1 MTMPTRIPR
10 QLLLI
15 ALTLAAAIPAAA
27 QHKNKSRHGSR
38 DEDGNSR
45 IDTTVSVSKTV
56 AIDLGITSGSIKV
69 TSWDKPTV
77 QIRASSESG
86 DLRFDFS
93 QSRLTLSAEEQNG
106 GEDADL
112 ELIVPKGARVTAS
125 SIDGD
130 IDVRG
135 VAELDANTISGSLT
149 ASDVDGRAILTSV
162 NGDLVASGLGGSVKA
177 NDVSGDIQLSDI
189 SGDVNVETVSGE
201 MKLRGVKSSYVRTS
215 TVSGD
220 LTFDGTL
227 DPKGRYEFHSHSGS
241 FTITMPKGT
250 GAQITL
256 RGYNGELRSSCQM
269 MLMPG
274 EGTGGHNRSQV
285 FTIGNGGA
293 KLSFDTFSGDVE
305 IRGACSG
312 NPKSKEE

>member
-1 MTMPTRIPR
+1 
-10 QLLLI
+10 
-15 ALTLAAAIPAAA
+15 
-27 QHKNKSRHGSR
+27 
-38 DEDGNSR
+38 
-45 IDTTVSVSKTV
+45 
-56 AIDLGITSGSIKV
+56 
-69 TSWDKPTV
+69 WDKPTV

-112 ELIVPKGARVTAS
+112 EVIVPKGARVTAT

-130 IDVRG
+130 IDIRG
-135 VAELDANTISGSLT
+135 VAELDANTVSGSLS
-149 ASDVDGRAILTSV
+149 ASDIDGRATLNTV
-162 NGDLVASGLGGSVKA
+162 NGDLVASNLGGPVKA
-177 NDVSGDIQLSDI
+177 QDVSGDIQLSDI
-189 SGDVNVETVSGE
+189 SGDVDVQTVSGE
-201 MKLRGVKSSYVRTS
+201 MKLRGVKSSYVRMS

-241 FTITMPKGT
+241 FTITMPKGA

-274 EGTGGHNRSQV
+274 DGAGGHNRSQV

-305 IRGACSG
+305 LRGACSG

>member
-1 MTMPTRIPR
+1 MTMQTHFPR
-10 QLLLI
+10 TLLLL
-15 ALTLAAAIPAAA
+15 ALTIGAVIPAAA
-27 QHKNKSRHGSR
+27 QHKSKSRHGSR
-38 DEDGNSR
+38 DEDGNAR
-45 IDTTVSVSKTV
+45 IDTTITVSKTV
-56 AIDLGITSGSIKV
+56 TIDLGITSGTIKV

-77 QIRASSESG
+77 QIRATSESG

-93 QSRLTLSAEEQNG
+93 QSRVSLSGEEQNG

-112 ELIVPKGARVTAS
+112 ELIVPKGARVTAT

-130 IDVRG
+130 IDIRG
-135 VAELDANTISGSLT
+135 VAELDANTVSGSLS
-149 ASDVDGRAILTSV
+149 ASDIDGRATLNTV
-162 NGDLVASGLGGSVKA
+162 NGDLVASNLGGPVKA
-177 NDVSGDIQLSDI
+177 QDVSGDIQLSDI
-189 SGDVNVETVSGE
+189 SGDVDVQTVSGE

-250 GAQITL
+250 GAQISL

-274 EGTGGHNRSQV
+274 DGAGGHNRSQV

-305 IRGACSG
+305 LRGACGG

>member
-1 MTMPTRIPR
+1 MTLPTHIPR

-15 ALTLAAAIPAAA
+15 ALTLGAAIPAAA
-27 QHKNKSRHGSR
+27 QHKNKSKHGSR
-38 DEDGNSR
+38 DEDGNAR
-45 IDTTVSVSKTV
+45 IDTTISVSKTIS
-56 AIDLGITSGSIKV
+56 IDLGITSGTIKV

-77 QIRASSESG
+77 QIRATSESG

-149 ASDVDGRAILTSV
+149 ATDIDGRATITSV
-162 NGDLVASGLGGSVKA
+162 NGDLVGSGLGGPVKA

-189 SGDVNVETVSGE
+189 GGDVDVQTVSGE

-227 DPKGRYEFHSHSGS
+227 DPKGRYDFHSHSGS
-241 FTITMPKGT
+241 FSILVPKGT
-250 GAQITL
+250 GAQIQL

-269 MLMPG
+269 MLLPG
-274 EGTGGHNRSQV
+274 EGTGGHNRTQT
-285 FTIGNGGA
+285 FQIGNGGA

-312 NPKSKEE
+312 NVKTKEE